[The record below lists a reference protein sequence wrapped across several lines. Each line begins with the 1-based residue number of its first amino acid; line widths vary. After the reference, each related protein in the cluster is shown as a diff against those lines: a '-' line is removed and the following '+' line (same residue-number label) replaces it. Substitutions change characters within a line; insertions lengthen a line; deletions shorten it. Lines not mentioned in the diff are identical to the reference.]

1 MGDAPI
7 LLVGAFGHRNPGD
20 EALLDAF
27 HRALRD
33 FPLVVASTDP
43 AETAQRHGL
52 PAISS
57 RSWQDVVRAVHRSAG
72 VVFAG
77 GTVFKELPPSSGRQ
91 RSALLRNSVAVAT
104 LAQAVGKPVCMVGV
118 GVGSLRGAT
127 SRALARRLA
136 RQADLLVLRD
146 EASVHALAEIGAPM
160 PVRVGADPAWTL
172 LDQVPTDTEPREA
185 TSITVVPSRWATGP
199 LLIDGLADALQSVVA
214 DGCRVQLQPWQCDG
228 TRDDDLYCAETLA
241 GRLDGDVTL
250 LPPPATLEDAAAV
263 FGRTGVVV
271 SARFHAL
278 VAAGAAGTP
287 FLAITHEHKL
297 AAVAARLG
305 QPALPPSATAAEAR
319 AAIDAARAVA
329 PPAHAAVRGEVAAA
343 EEAFAL
349 LRLVLTGG
357 QMSPDS
363 INGLRLE
370 PAW

>member
-1 MGDAPI
+1 MATAPI

-20 EALLDAF
+20 EALLSAF

-43 AETAQRHGL
+43 ADTLRRHGL
-52 PAISS
+52 RAVSS
-57 RSWQDVVRAVHRSAG
+57 RSWPDVVRAVRRSAG

-91 RSALLRNSVAVAT
+91 RSALLRNSLAVAT
-104 LAQAVGKPVCMVGV
+104 LAQAAGKPVCMVGV
-118 GVGSLRGAT
+118 GVGSLRGGT

-146 EASVHALAEIGAPM
+146 EASVHALAGIGAPM
-160 PVRVGADPAWTL
+160 PVRMGADPAWTL
-172 LDQVPTDTEPREA
+172 LDQVPTDTEPREE
-185 TSITVVPSRWATGP
+185 TVTVVPSRWATGP
-199 LLIDGLADALQSVVA
+199 LLVDALVDALQSLMA

-228 TRDDDLYCAETLA
+228 TRDDDRYCADVLA
-241 GRLDGDVTL
+241 RRLDGDVTML
-250 LPPPATLEDAAAV
+250 SPPETIEDAAAV

-278 VAAGAAGTP
+278 VAAGAAGTS
-287 FLAITHEHKL
+287 FLAIAHEHKL
-297 AAVAARLG
+297 AAIAERLG
-305 QPALPPSATAAEAR
+305 QPVLPLSATPAEAR
-319 AAIDAARAVA
+319 AAAQAARAVT

-357 QMSPDS
+357 QMSADS